1 MKRTSGVQVYL
12 LAIVLIGG
20 AGLLWLDAWPVR
32 VALLIISAAA
42 GWAAHRL
49 ELSRQREQADLDAE
63 QRERQHHA
71 SILQV
76 VNRLR
81 HDWMNDLQLLF
92 GYIQL
97 KKYDQLQPFMEKLK
111 GKIQQDSYLSK
122 LGIPSLIVF
131 LITFRVQ
138 SRSLQL
144 EVGLDQEVN
153 LQLLPVSSELISS
166 LVRDIVELVRVHS
179 GADLDGGGVL
189 SLEFDAGDDHLLI
202 DFVYQGSYE
211 REALERAV
219 RSRLSNSSEYGLET
233 SDFQEEEAV
242 IALRLP
248 FHT

>member
-12 LAIVLIGG
+12 LAIVLIGWT
-20 AGLLWLDAWPVR
+20 GLFLLDAWPVR
-32 VALLIISAAA
+32 AALLIISAAA

-49 ELSRQREQADLDAE
+49 ELSRQREQADLDAM
-63 QRERQHHA
+63 QREQQHHA

-81 HDWMNDLQLLF
+81 HDWLNDLQLLF

-97 KKYDQLQPFMEKLK
+97 KKYEQLQPFMEKLK
-111 GKIQQDSYLSK
+111 VKIQQEGYVSK
-122 LGIPSLIVF
+122 LGIPSLIAF

-153 LQLLPVSSELISS
+153 LQQLPVSAELISS
-166 LVRDIVELVRVHS
+166 LVRDTVELFREHS
-179 GADLDGGGVL
+179 GSDLTGSGVL

-211 REALERAV
+211 REALERAIH
-219 RSRLSNSSEYGLET
+219 SRLSSSPAYGLET